1 LRVLAV
7 ESNFRTVLVAPL
19 GGQPQIVTFAL
30 DLLLAQGVEVD
41 EVIVIHLAAQ
51 RYRQAYRRLAEAF
64 PGDRYGD
71 RAIHLRGV
79 SVMRQDRALADVCD
93 TADADAVW
101 RTVHEL
107 IAALKSRGLRLHL
120 LLTGGRRLMALMA
133 VSAALL
139 YLEHGDRAWHLYTPD
154 EVVQAAYNG
163 VQLHVAA
170 EAGVQLIEVPLAPL
184 GAYFPGLR
192 PLLNTSP
199 AEVIAARTHWLDEVE
214 QSRCRAVLQRLSERQ
229 AAVLRAFAAG
239 LAPAEVADRLAIS
252 PKTVDTHKT
261 AILAECRVAWALP
274 EDERLGYHWLREKFG
289 RYFDAL
295 GVG

>member
-1 LRVLAV
+1 MI
-7 ESNFRTVLVAPL
+7 SQTSTVLVATL
-19 GGQPQIVTFAL
+19 GGQPQVVTFGL
-30 DLLLAQGVEVD
+30 DLLLAQGVPVD
-41 EVIVIHLAAQ
+41 ELVVIHLAGQ

-64 PGDRYGD
+64 PGDRYGE

-79 SVMRQDRALADVCD
+79 PVQRQGRPLEEIRA

-107 IAALKSRGLRLHL
+107 IAGLKGRGLRLHL
-120 LLTGGRRLMALMA
+120 LLTGGRRLLALMA

-139 YLEHGDRAWHLYTPD
+139 HLEHGDRAWHLYTPD
-154 EVVQAAYNG
+154 DVVAAAYDG
-163 VQLHVAA
+163 AFLHAPP

-199 AEVIAARTHWLDEVE
+199 AEVIAARTRWLDEVE
-214 QSRCRAVLQRLSERQ
+214 QGRCRAVLERLSERQ
-229 AAVLRAFAAG
+229 ADVLRAFAAG
-239 LAPAEVADRLAIS
+239 LAPAEVADRLVIS

-261 AILAECRVAWALP
+261 AILAERRIAWALP
-274 EDERLGYHWLREKFG
+274 EAERLGYHWLREKFG
-289 RYFDAL
+289 RYFDGL
-295 GVG
+295 GV

>member
-1 LRVLAV
+1 MIPQT
-7 ESNFRTVLVAPL
+7 STVLVATL
-19 GGQPQIVTFAL
+19 GGQPQVVTFGL
-30 DLLLAQGVEVD
+30 DLLLAQGVPVD
-41 EVIVIHLAAQ
+41 EVVVIHLAGP
-51 RYRQAYRRLAEAF
+51 RYRHAYRRLAEAF
-64 PGDRYGD
+64 PGDRYGE

-79 SVMRQDRALADVCD
+79 PVQRQGRPLDEIRD

-107 IAALKSRGLRLHL
+107 IATLKGRGLRLHL
-120 LLTGGRRLMALMA
+120 LLTGGRRLLALMA

-139 YLEHGDRAWHLYTPD
+139 HLEHGDRVWHLYTPD

-163 VQLHVAA
+163 ALLHVPA

-199 AEVIAARTHWLDEVE
+199 AEAIAARTRWLDEAE
-214 QSRCRAVLQRLSERQ
+214 RDRCRAVLDRLSERQ
-229 AAVLRAFAAG
+229 IAVLRAFAEG
-239 LAPAEVADRLAIS
+239 LAPAEVAERLAVS

-261 AILAECRVAWALP
+261 TILAECRAAWSLP
-274 EDERLGYHWLREKFG
+274 DDARLGYHWLRDVFG
-289 RYFDAL
+289 RYFGAL
-295 GVG
+295 GIG